1 MIGDQQGARYR
12 MRQVGLDLDTERVE
26 QGDRPARLEAQAG
39 RFAADREKQKSGE
52 QASQD
57 QQAQTEKTITAD
69 QQVGFLQ
76 TVYPR

>member
-1 MIGDQQGARYR
+1 MIGNEQGARYR
-12 MRQVGLDLDTERVE
+12 MRQIGLDLDAERVE
-26 QGDRPARLEAQAG
+26 QGDRPTRLEAQAG
-39 RFAADREKQKSGE
+39 YFAADREKQKSGE